1 MLIPSIDIQSG
12 RAVQLQQ
19 GRTRILDGGD
29 PLEVAERFARVGEI
43 AVIDLDAA
51 MGSGDNR
58 SIIESMLKRFPCRVG
73 GGIRDYE
80 TAIGWLDAG
89 ATRIILGT
97 AAEPE
102 LLERLP
108 RDRVLAAVDAW
119 GDEVVVEGWRTGTGE
134 TVADR
139 IARLRPYVS
148 GFLATFVE
156 NEGTGKGLDLDRARV
171 LAGLLPDHDLIVAG
185 GTRCESEI
193 ASLDRLGIDVQV
205 GRGIYEGSLGLG
217 RTMAAMLNTDRPD
230 GLYPTIV
237 CDRSGAALG
246 LVYSSERSLDRTI
259 ETGKAFYESRRRGLW
274 EKGASSG
281 AVQRV
286 LRIDLD
292 CDRDALRFTVE
303 QEKDGFCHLDRWTCW
318 DDGSGVERLER
329 RLRRLAGSDSPK
341 VEGSYTQRLLSDPTM
356 IRGKILEEAAEFV
369 ADDADVVHE
378 AADLLYFTITS
389 LVQRGVSW
397 NEVVDELDRRA
408 LRSTRRGGEVKAVDR
423 IREMAR

>member
-1 MLIPSIDIQSG
+1 MLM
-12 RAVQLQQ
+12 
-19 GRTRILDGGD
+19 DGGD
-29 PLEVAERFARVGEI
+29 PLEVAERFSRVGEI

-58 SIIESMLKRFPCRVG
+58 SIIESMLERFPCRVG
-73 GGIRDYE
+73 GGIRDLE

-108 RDRVLAAVDAW
+108 RDRVMAAVDAW
-119 GDEVVVEGWRTGTGE
+119 GDEVVVEGWRTATGE
-134 TVADR
+134 TVSDR
-139 IARLRPYVS
+139 IARLRPHVS

-156 NEGTGKGLDLDRARV
+156 NEGTGRGLDVERAGR
-171 LAGLLPDHDLIVAG
+171 LAGLLPDHDLVVAG

-205 GRGIYEGSLGLG
+205 GRGIYEGSIGLG
-217 RTMAAMLNTDRPD
+217 RTLAAMLNTDRPD
-230 GLYPTIV
+230 GLHPTIV

-246 LVYSSERSLDRTI
+246 LVYSSERSLDRSI
-259 ETGKAFYESRRRGLW
+259 ETGRAFYESRRRGLW

-286 LRIDLD
+286 RRIDLD
-292 CDRDALRFTVE
+292 CDRDALRFTVD
-303 QEKDGFCHLDRWTCW
+303 QEKSGFCHLDRWTCW

-329 RLRRLAGSDSPK
+329 RLRRLAGPECPK
-341 VEGSYTQRLLSDPTM
+341 VKGSYTQRLLSDPAM
-356 IRGKILEEAAEFV
+356 IRGKILEEAVEFV
-369 ADDADVVHE
+369 AEDADVVNE
-378 AADLLYFTITS
+378 AVDLLYFTVTS

-397 NEVVDELDRRA
+397 NEVVDEIDRRA
-408 LRSTRRGGEVKAVDR
+408 LRSSRRGGEVKPVDMS
-423 IREMAR
+423 REMAR

>member
-1 MLIPSIDIQSG
+1 MMIPSIDIQGG
-12 RAVQLQQ
+12 RAVQLRQ

-29 PLEVAERFARVGEI
+29 PIEVAERFSRVGEI

-51 MGSGDNR
+51 MGSGENR
-58 SIIESMLKRFPCRVG
+58 AIIEAMLKRFPCRVG
-73 GGIRDYE
+73 GGIRDHE

-97 AAEPE
+97 AAEPD

-108 RDRVLAAVDAW
+108 RDRVIAAVDAW

-156 NEGTGKGLDLDRARV
+156 NEGTGAGLDLERARS
-171 LAGLLPDHDLIVAG
+171 LAELLPDHDLIVAG

-193 ASLDRLGIDVQV
+193 ASLDRLSIDVQV
-205 GRGIYEGSLGLG
+205 GRGIYDGSLGLG
-217 RTMAAMLNTDRPD
+217 RTVAAMLKTDRPD

-237 CDRSGAALG
+237 CDRSGTALG
-246 LVYSSERSLDRTI
+246 LVYSSDRSIDRTI
-259 ETGKAFYESRRRGLW
+259 ETGRAFYESRRRGLW

-281 AVQRV
+281 AVQSV

-292 CDRDALRFTVE
+292 CDRDALRYTVE
-303 QEKDGFCHLDRWTCW
+303 QEKNGFCHLDRWTCW
-318 DDGSGVERLER
+318 DDGSGVEKLER
-329 RLRRLAGSDSPK
+329 RLRRIAGPESARVD
-341 VEGSYTQRLLSDPTM
+341 GSYTRRLLSDPTM
-356 IRGKILEEAAEFV
+356 IRRKILEEATEFV
-369 ADDADVVHE
+369 AEDADVVHE

-389 LVQRGVSW
+389 LIQRGVSW
-397 NEVVDELDRRA
+397 IEVVDELDRRA
-408 LRSTRRGGEVKAVDR
+408 LRSTRRGGEVKTVDQV
-423 IREMAR
+423 RETAG